1 MNDRSA
7 SGRKDWFCVA
17 LDSIPAAVIPSP
29 PRPKGGGAGT
39 FKAADTAVNGTAH
52 HSSAGESA
60 DTAARAPG
68 GSAKESTNTQANSAA
83 KSATG
88 SASGKDSGASANGK
102 SGPASQPQNGAE
114 SNFLQALAQSQAAAA
129 NDASASA
136 TTPASAGA
144 VDAKAKA
151 PGEADAAALAAA
163 LSLASQSLAAAMAG
177 QRPATPPPGAPATSR
192 QDDSASAV
200 SLARGSSAPDLLS
213 IITKDDGAK
222 SSPDAT
228 ILTGASPAPA
238 PDSNS
243 TSATAIQAAQ
253 MSVGSHFGIQH
264 AAANP
269 DATTGDLRAPVGT
282 PAFNDELGGRLTWM
296 AHQGVESGSLQLS
309 PEHLGP
315 LEVRIQVQDGAAS
328 VWFGANHAD
337 TRAALEQALPHLRQ
351 MFASQGLTLSDAGV
365 SREPPRGQAQKPAV
379 AAISSING
387 VSNEQASLASVSGG
401 RAGLLDTYA

>member
-1 MNDRSA
+1 M
-7 SGRKDWFCVA
+7 A

-29 PRPKGGGAGT
+29 PRPKAGGAGT
-39 FKAADTAVNGTAH
+39 FKAADSDGTAH
-52 HSSAGESA
+52 HSAAGESA

-68 GSAKESTNTQANSAA
+68 GSAKESTNTKANSAA

-88 SASGKDSGASANGK
+88 SASGKDSATAPASGASANGK

-129 NDASASA
+129 NDASASV

-151 PGEADAAALAAA
+151 PGEADAAAVAAA

-177 QRPATPPPGAPATSR
+177 QRPATPPPGAPATWR
-192 QDDSASAV
+192 QDDSATAV
-200 SLARGSSAPDLLS
+200 SLARGFSAPDLLS
-213 IITKDDGAK
+213 IVTKDVAHGAK

-238 PDSNS
+238 QDSNS

-253 MSVGSHFGIQH
+253 LSVGSHFGIQH

-365 SREPPRGQAQKPAV
+365 SREPPRGHAQKPAV
-379 AAISSING
+379 AAISSITG